1 MYNTGQKL
9 MAEFMG
15 TFMLL
20 FFGVGSIC
28 AALKA
33 AAGAPAPGLLGIA
46 VAHGLGIG
54 LGVAAVGH
62 ISGGHFNPAVSAAF
76 WVTRRLGTLDLILYW
91 VAQLAGATVASYFI
105 SAFYLEDVWRR
116 GLTAIAL
123 APEVTPVVGMIIEA
137 VITFLLVFVI
147 FGTAVDKNS
156 AFGGIAPFAIGLT
169 ISADMLAAGLLTG
182 GAINPARAFGPA
194 VVSHV
199 WANQSVYWVGPLAGG
214 IAAGCLYNFFLL
226 KKTSS

>member
-1 MYNTGQKL
+1 MYNTLQKL
-9 MAEFMG
+9 ASEFMG

-33 AAGAPAPGLLGIA
+33 GSTGPAPGLLGIA

-76 WVTRRLGTLDLILYW
+76 WVTRRLGTVDLILYW
-91 VAQLAGATVASYFI
+91 IAQLAGAAVASYLI
-105 SAFYLEDVWRR
+105 SVFYLEDIWRR

-123 APEVTPVVGMIIEA
+123 APEVTPVVGIVIEA

-147 FGTAVDKNS
+147 FGSAVDKNTPFS
-156 AFGGIAPFAIGLT
+156 GIAPFAIGLT
-169 ISADMLAAGLLTG
+169 MAADILAAGLLTG

-194 VVSHV
+194 VISHV
-199 WANQSVYWVGPLAGG
+199 WTNQVVYWVGPLAGG
-214 IAAGCLYNFFLL
+214 IAGGVFYNSVLL
-226 KKTSS
+226 REK